1 MVALDEIL
9 TTDHSGESEAELL
22 PTRASLLSRLRDWQ
36 NDSWRE
42 FFELY
47 WKLIYN
53 TARRHGLSD
62 MEAQD
67 VVQDTMIGVSRN
79 IPSFRYD
86 PEWCSFKT
94 WLMNLILW
102 RVKDQL
108 RKRRA
113 EHQPIEVAMNIPAE
127 NEFHQKWEEDWER
140 NLVGAAVN
148 RVKNKLNPQEFQIFS
163 FCVLQRKGVAETAK
177 VLNVSRARVYLAKHR
192 VSRRIEKELTRL
204 NLAAS

>member
-1 MVALDEIL
+1 MVALDELL
-9 TTDHSGESEAELL
+9 TTDHSGENEAELL

-86 PEWCSFKT
+86 PERCSFKT

-102 RVKDQL
+102 RIKDQL

-113 EHQPIEVAMNIPAE
+113 GHKPIEFAVNIPAE
-127 NEFHQKWEEDWER
+127 SEFNQKWEEDWQR

-163 FCVLQRKGVAETAK
+163 FCVLQRKGIAETAK

-192 VSRRIEKELTRL
+192 VSRRIEKELTHL